1 VALERTPRGYAE
13 NGIIS
18 ECEDGKTGTFVQSV
32 LGEEESMVIRNIS
45 LFSSLGRI
53 WWKR

>member
-32 LGEEESMVIRNIS
+32 LDIDKSINAGAG
-45 LFSSLGRI
+45 L
-53 WWKR
+53 